1 MVVMG
6 STANS
11 LKAGVIALLFGVVSA
26 AFLAV
31 PLWFFLGFFF
41 MAIAGHISQVQVYV
55 AAPAGVAFGFWVAAM
70 TYDYFSKGLSRD
82 TERTRLV

>member
-1 MVVMG
+1 M
-6 STANS
+6 SSALNS
-11 LKAGVIALLFGVVSA
+11 AKAGAIALLFGVVSA

-31 PLWFFLGFFF
+31 PLWFLLGFFF
-41 MAIAGHISQVQVYV
+41 MAFAGHVSAVQVYI

-70 TYDYFSKGLSRD
+70 TYDYFSKGLERD

>member
-1 MVVMG
+1 M
-6 STANS
+6 SSAANS
-11 LKAGVIALLFGVVSA
+11 LKAGFIALLFGVVSA

-31 PLWFFLGFFF
+31 PLWFLLGFFF
-41 MAIAGHISQVQVYV
+41 MTFQGHVSQVQVYI

-70 TYDYFSKGLSRD
+70 TYDYFSKGLARD

>member
-1 MVVMG
+1 M
-6 STANS
+6 SSAANA
-11 LKAGVIALLFGVVSA
+11 LKAGSIALLFGVVSA

-31 PLWFFLGFFF
+31 PLWFLLGFFF
-41 MAIAGHISQVQVYV
+41 MTFKGHISQVQVYL

-70 TYDYFSKGLSRD
+70 TYGYFSKGLSRD